1 MIKSLTSLP
10 VEHTDQLMFLCLPLP
25 GNRFMTIISAYA
37 PTLQSDVLTK
47 ETFYKDLK
55 SLLSRVD
62 SADKLLIMGAF
73 NARVGRDHQEY
84 WVTMEL
90 VIVKTMGA

>member
-1 MIKSLTSLP
+1 
-10 VEHTDQLMFLCLPLP
+10 
-25 GNRFMTIISAYA
+25 MTIISAYA
-37 PTLQSDVLTK
+37 PTLQSDVITK

-62 SADKLLIMGAF
+62 SADKLLIMGTF